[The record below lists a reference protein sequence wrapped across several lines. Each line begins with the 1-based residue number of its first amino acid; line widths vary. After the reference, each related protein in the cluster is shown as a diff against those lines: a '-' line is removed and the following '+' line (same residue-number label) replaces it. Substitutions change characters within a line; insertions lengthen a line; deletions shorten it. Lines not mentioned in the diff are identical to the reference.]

1 MTIKAGDNL
10 PEATFMTF
18 GADGPTPMTTADV
31 FRGKTVALFALPGAF
46 TPTCS
51 EIHLP
56 GYIAKAKEL
65 RAAGVEAI
73 ACLSVNDP
81 YVMAAWGEAT
91 GATGKVDLLAD
102 ANGELARALGLEVDL
117 AASGLGRRCR
127 RFAAVVDDGV
137 FIMLAVEP
145 ARGVT
150 VCGAEHL
157 LEALGESTSA

>member
-1 MTIKAGDNL
+1 MIKVGDKVPSVRVKHMTAN
-10 PEATFMTF
+10 
-18 GADGPTPMTTADV
+18 GPAEISTDEL
-31 FRGKTVALFALPGAF
+31 FKGKTVVVFGLPGAF

>member
-1 MTIKAGDNL
+1 MIEAEERIPQATVWLASPEGGQKIATGDYFAGRKIL
-10 PEATFMTF
+10 LF
-18 GADGPTPMTTADV
+18 G
-31 FRGKTVALFALPGAF
+31 LPGAF

-56 GYIAKAKEL
+56 GYIAKAPEL
-65 RAAGVEAI
+65 RAAGVDAI
-73 ACLSVNDP
+73 ACLAVNDP
-81 YVMAAWGEAT
+81 YVMAAWGDAA

-102 ANGELARALGLEVDL
+102 ASGELTRALGLEVDL

-137 FIMLAVEP
+137 FVMLAVEP

-157 LEALGESTSA
+157 LEALGEASPA